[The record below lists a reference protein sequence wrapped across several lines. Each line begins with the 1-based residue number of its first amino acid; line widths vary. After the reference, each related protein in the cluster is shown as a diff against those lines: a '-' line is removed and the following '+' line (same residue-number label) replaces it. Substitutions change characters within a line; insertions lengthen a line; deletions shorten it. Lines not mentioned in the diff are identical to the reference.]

1 MNEKKWSERATAT
14 NLEEERGSDDFLK
27 EDMQRAI
34 CVSIW
39 PVPSPKRKY
48 DPMRSEDGTREGD
61 RAESSR

>member
-39 PVPSPKRKY
+39 PVPSPETEV
-48 DPMRSEDGTREGD
+48 RSD
-61 RAESSR
+61 AK